1 MRDRE
6 IGQEKGVYSM
16 KRFRKGFP
24 LFQKRTEPESG
35 GIPLRK
41 PVVLRTQAKDAI
53 NLALIVLHLDHKR
66 SLTP

>member
-24 LFQKRTEPESG
+24 LFQKRTEPEEQRDSPLQASG
-35 GIPLRK
+35 VEETGKGCYKFSTDCPTSR
-41 PVVLRTQAKDAI
+41 R
-53 NLALIVLHLDHKR
+53 
-66 SLTP
+66 

>member
-24 LFQKRTEPESG
+24 LFQKRTEPEEQRDS
-35 GIPLRK
+35 PSH
-41 PVVLRTQAKDAI
+41 PVVLKKQAKDAI
-53 NLALIVLHLDHKR
+53 NLALIVPHLDGKR